1 MKKVNFI
8 LPIALVAV
16 ALAALLAGC
25 GSSSSSSVDSGD
37 VAVVGDTHISKA
49 KFDSLLA
56 QAKRSYVQ
64 QGKAFPK
71 QGTTDYET
79 LKGQAVAVLVQQAER
94 AQKAKDEGVA
104 VTDQQVDKRLVLIK
118 KQYFGGSEKK
128 YQAQLKKQH
137 LTDAEVRDDVR
148 TQLTS
153 EAIFNKVTKG
163 ITVSDG
169 EVHDY
174 YIQHPQLYSKAQTRD
189 VRHILVKNKALADSL
204 YSQLKSGNTQTW
216 CKLAKKYSLDPGSKN
231 ACGKLTVSKGQ
242 TVKEFDAVAFAN
254 KTNVVHTPIHNAQY
268 GWFVIE
274 PISNVR
280 PRSTTPEKQVA
291 PTIKQQLLQ
300 QKKNAAMTTWVSGLT
315 KSFCGGKKIK
325 YQVGFTP
332 SPDPCASTTS
342 TTTTT

>member
-1 MKKVNFI
+1 MLCWRRARRPSWRFPMKKVNFI

-79 LKGQAVAVLVQQAER
+79 LKGQAVAVIV
-94 AQKAKDEGVA
+94 
-104 VTDQQVDKRLVLIK
+104 QQVDKRLVLIK

-254 KTNVVHTPIHNAQY
+254 KTNAVHT
-268 GWFVIE
+268 
-274 PISNVR
+274 
-280 PRSTTPEKQVA
+280 
-291 PTIKQQLLQ
+291 
-300 QKKNAAMTTWVSGLT
+300 
-315 KSFCGGKKIK
+315 
-325 YQVGFTP
+325 
-332 SPDPCASTTS
+332 
-342 TTTTT
+342 